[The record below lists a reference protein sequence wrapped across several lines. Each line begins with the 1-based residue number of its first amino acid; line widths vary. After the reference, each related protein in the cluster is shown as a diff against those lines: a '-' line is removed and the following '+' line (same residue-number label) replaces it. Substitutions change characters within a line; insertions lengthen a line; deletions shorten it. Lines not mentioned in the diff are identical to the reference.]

1 MVGCTLPRAP
11 AGRALSEGREGQVQG
26 SSSGCL
32 STQAQR
38 RTECTRPPGPLP
50 GVCSPAHPESD
61 LVGAQQLP
69 HTGRFLSALLPSRD
83 VCSWLGPAPSCLGFR
98 PQPQLRGSSP

>member
-1 MVGCTLPRAP
+1 MACTLPRAP
-11 AGRALSEGREGQVQG
+11 AGTALSEGREGQVQG

-32 STQAQR
+32 AAQIPRHTESTR
-38 RTECTRPPGPLP
+38 LPGPLA
-50 GVCSPAHPESD
+50 GVFSPAHPESD